1 MGALLLAIHPS
12 LASSGYPAELED
24 YLALACRPPCTVC
37 HESASGG
44 TGTATREF
52 AVALQERG
60 LEGASDLELLRAA
73 IDAMQS
79 DGADSDGDDAPDLQE
94 LADGTDPNPG
104 GSSFC
109 AVPTPIYGCATAP
122 SAELAAVL
130 AGLAGLLRRRP
141 AREGSGAAE
150 RSRGMNPRVGGRDSR

>member
-1 MGALLLAIHPS
+1 MGPT
-12 LASSGYPAELED
+12 P
-24 YLALACRPPCTVC
+24 
-37 HESASGG
+37 
-44 TGTATREF
+44 TGTTRPIS
-52 AVALQERG
+52 RK
-60 LEGASDLELLRAA
+60 
-73 IDAMQS
+73 
-79 DGADSDGDDAPDLQE
+79 